1 MTLMHSWIRFW
12 LKRDDHKFAEYAKHR
27 DEFDQGVA
35 DSGVLPDVLEMCAG
49 YDQNLHDRN
58 QFPVGAFFDS
68 IDEHGGRKPTA
79 ERLFVVAEVG
89 ADLFY
94 TALCTPDND
103 DNKEFFVQ
111 AYDRWGALVD
121 TALQEC
127 DLPHRNVMTGE
138 VAE

>member
-35 DSGVLPDVLEMCAG
+35 DSGVLPDVLEMCAR

-58 QFPVGAFFDS
+58 QFPVGAFFDMIS
-68 IDEHGGRKPTA
+68 NHNSSA
-79 ERLFVVAEVG
+79 EKLFVAAEVG

-94 TALCTPDND
+94 AALCAADDTDNT
-103 DNKEFFVQ
+103 EFFVQ

>member
-27 DEFDQGVA
+27 DEFDQGVV
-35 DSGVLPDVLEMCAG
+35 DSGVLPDVLEMCAR

-58 QFPVGAFFDS
+58 QFP
-68 IDEHGGRKPTA
+68 
-79 ERLFVVAEVG
+79 VG